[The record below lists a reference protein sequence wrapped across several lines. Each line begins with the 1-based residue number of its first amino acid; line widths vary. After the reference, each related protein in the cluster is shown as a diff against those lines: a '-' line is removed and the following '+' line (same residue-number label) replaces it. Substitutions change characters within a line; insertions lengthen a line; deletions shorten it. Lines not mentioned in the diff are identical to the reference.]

1 MSQQLIDFYSLL
13 PAVYR
18 VDDAAQGEPLKALM
32 AILSE
37 QANLVRQNI
46 DELWDDFFI
55 ETCAEW
61 VVPYIGDLVGNT
73 PIPEALHGRRG
84 DVARTIYFRRRKGSL
99 AMLEEMARFVTGWSV
114 HAVEFF
120 QLLGW
125 TQNLNHLRPGVGTA
139 DLRNLDSLDRIQ
151 SAFDECSHTVDVR
164 PMSENQGWWN
174 IPRIGFFAWRLGSY
188 QLDDVT
194 PRRAPG
200 NAHGYHFSPL
210 GNPAPLFHLRERETD
225 DRGVAQEIHVDGPI
239 RPTGFHFRPSDEY
252 QPAAAGG
259 ATPAGISIF
268 LDAGNSA
275 SRVPPEK
282 IVCKNLPNWERPPAG
297 KVAIDVGRGRFT
309 FAPGDEPA
317 DLANIAV
324 RYVYGFST
332 DLGGGPY
339 DRANQRDPDTIAQPD
354 TLDDL
359 LLVAPGQN
367 AAVGDALTAWNVAA
381 APTAVIEIAD
391 SRTYVGDIT
400 LDKPGDLLI
409 IQARNGQRPL
419 MRGVVRLA
427 VGAPTRVILDGLVIE
442 GRIEVAADSRTTRLA
457 LRHCT
462 LVPGRGLDEAGAPRI
477 PNAASIIVGDPN
489 PNLTVELTRCI
500 SGPVQASA
508 SLTQLRAVDTILD
521 AMPGALAAGGMAS
534 LAVATP
540 VLVAG
545 GAPPFTSLTAPA
557 PAFFL
562 RMGDVA
568 PRRIELPPAGAPTP
582 PNALQNAIRAAD
594 PTNPAFASARVL
606 TLGNRRVII
615 PGVVTEVTA
624 SAAPGDPTLT
634 QLRLN
639 TAGGPARQTH
649 ALLGGAIT
657 AAFPLP
663 GLRLTLTMEPDA
675 PLAAGRE
682 SHPLN
687 IAAGA
692 AGVSEL
698 ATRLRNAIRGASA
711 SPAFANA
718 LAGEADGR
726 LVIVAGA
733 AGFTPLFEATAENV
747 GLLAALGLATPRPAI
762 SANLSGAAE
771 GPPTWLEQATV
782 LGRVHVK
789 KLEMASNC
797 IFTDRVACAQV
808 QDGCMR
814 FSYMPPQSITP
825 RRYRCQPDL
834 VLEAIAEG
842 DAAGR
847 EAVIRRLTP
856 LFTSLRYGQPAYGQL
871 ALACARELRAG
882 GDNSAEMG
890 AFNHL
895 MQPQR
900 EAGLRIRLQEY
911 LPVGLEAGVI
921 YVT

>member
-1 MSQQLIDFYSLL
+1 MSQQTIDFYSLL

-37 QANLVRQNI
+37 QANLVRENVG
-46 DELWDDFFI
+46 ELWDDFFI

-73 PIPEALHGRRG
+73 PIPHALQGQRG

-125 TQNLNHLRPGVGTA
+125 TQNLNHLRPGVGTVT
-139 DLRNLDSLDRIQ
+139 LRDLDRLDRVQ
-151 SAFDECSHTVDVR
+151 RAFDECSHTVDVR
-164 PMSENQGWWN
+164 PMNESQGWWN
-174 IPRIGFFAWRLGSY
+174 IPKIGFFAWRLGSY

-194 PRRAPG
+194 PRRSQG
-200 NAHGYHFSPL
+200 NTHGYHFSPL
-210 GNPAPLFHLRERETD
+210 GNPTPLFHLAEAETD
-225 DRGVAQEIHVDGPI
+225 ASGVAREIHVDGPI
-239 RPTGFHFRPSDEY
+239 RPTGFHFRPTDDY
-252 QPAAAGG
+252 QHSAAGG

-275 SRVPPEK
+275 SRVPPER

-309 FAPGDEPA
+309 FAPGQEPA
-317 DLANIAV
+317 DPANVAV
-324 RYVYGFST
+324 RYVYGFGA

-339 DRANQRDPDTIAQPD
+339 DRANQRSPDTIAQPD
-354 TLDDL
+354 ALDGL

-367 AAVGDALTAWNVAA
+367 ASPGNALAAWDAAA
-381 APTAVIEIAD
+381 APTAVVEIAD
-391 SRTYVGDIT
+391 SRTYVGDLT
-400 LDKPGDLLI
+400 LNKPRDLLV

-419 MRGVVRLA
+419 IRGVIRLTEN
-427 VGAPTRVILDGLVIE
+427 APAQVILDGLVVE
-442 GRIEVAADSRTTRLA
+442 GHIEVAANSRTTRLA

-462 LVPGRGLDEAGAPRI
+462 LVPGRGLDETGAPGF
-477 PNAASIIVGDPN
+477 PNAASLLVGDPN
-489 PNLTVELTRCI
+489 PNLSVELTRCI

-508 SLTQLRAVDTILD
+508 SLTQLAAVDTILD
-521 AMPGALAAGGMAS
+521 AMPGALAVGGVVS
-534 LAVATP
+534 LASATP

-545 GAPPFTSLTAPA
+545 GAPPFSSLTAPT
-557 PAFFL
+557 PTFFL
-562 RMGDVA
+562 RMGDAA
-568 PRRIELPPAGAPTP
+568 PRRVELPPAGAPTQ

-594 PTNPAFASARVL
+594 PANPAFANARVL

-615 PGVVTEVTA
+615 PGDVVEVAAT
-624 SAAPGDPTLT
+624 AAPGDPTLT

-639 TAGGPARQTH
+639 TGGAARQTH
-649 ALLGGAIT
+649 ALLGGALT

-663 GLRLTLTMEPDA
+663 ALRLTLTMEPDA
-675 PLAAGRE
+675 PLAAERE
-682 SHPLN
+682 SRALN
-687 IAAGA
+687 IAAGVA
-692 AGVSEL
+692 NVGDL
-698 ATRLRNAIRGASA
+698 ATKLRNAIRNASA
-711 SPAFANA
+711 SSAFASA

-733 AGFTPLFEATAENV
+733 AGFTPVFEATAENV
-747 GLLAALGLATPRPAI
+747 ALLAGLGLATPRPAI

-771 GPPTWLEQATV
+771 GPPTWLEQVTV
-782 LGRVHVK
+782 LGRAHDK
-789 KLEMASNC
+789 ELAMASNC
-797 IFTDRVACAQV
+797 IFSDPVVCARV
-808 QDGCMR
+808 QDGCVR
-814 FSYMPPQSITP
+814 FSYTPPQSVTP

-834 VLEAIAEG
+834 ALEGIAPGDIAEQ
-842 DAAGR
+842 AA
-847 EAVIRRLTP
+847 AIRRMTP
-856 LFTSLRYGQPAYGQL
+856 LFTSLRYGQPGYGQL
-871 ALACARELRAG
+871 ALACGRELTAG
-882 GDNSAEMG
+882 GDNDAEMG

-895 MQPQR
+895 LQPQR

-911 LPVGLEAGVI
+911 LPVGLETGII